1 MGLGAGIFLIAL
13 GAILVFA
20 ITVDTGG
27 AINLHA
33 VGWILMLVGGLGTV
47 LSIVF
52 WSSWGGPGSFRR
64 RRTTY
69 ADGPAAKTQDTIDEG
84 RV

>member
-1 MGLGAGIFLIAL
+1 MGLGAGLFLIAL

-20 ITVDTGG
+20 VNVDTGG

-33 VGWILMLVGGLGTV
+33 VGWILMLVGALGTV
-47 LSIVF
+47 LSLIF
-52 WSSWGGPGSFRR
+52 WSSWGGPGYFRR

-69 ADGPAAKTQDTIDEG
+69 TDAPPAATHDTVDEG